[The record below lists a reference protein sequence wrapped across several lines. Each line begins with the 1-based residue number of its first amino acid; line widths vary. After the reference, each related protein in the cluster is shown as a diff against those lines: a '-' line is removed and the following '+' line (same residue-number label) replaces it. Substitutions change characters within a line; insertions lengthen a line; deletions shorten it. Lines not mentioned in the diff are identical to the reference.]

1 MNWFFSS
8 CPSCEC
14 NGHSTCSQSLSK
26 INENKLPSVSSYTC
40 GECLNNT
47 EGEYCSVCKKGYY
60 GNAKNNGKC
69 NLCECG
75 SQAEFCDQKTG
86 RCFCNTKGVVGSKC
100 DQCDWPRY
108 TGRPNSTDGTC
119 FYNLTTDYQFTFNLN
134 KESDQ
139 FYTRINFVN
148 HPVYGSDDDIDFMV
162 RCFRD
167 TAFINVTF
175 VPNYNQFDDSDIFYE
190 NTEDM
195 TEWPFSFLQNISKVW
210 SNASESSSLK
220 GGGSKPFGRISQS
233 EKYHSY
239 GGYNN
244 YNNYYFGSYLNQQS
258 VLTLINC
265 TSTEFKYTFTNKE
278 LKFASQHGEAV
289 FVVYVHNFS
298 TPITIQIAFS
308 RRSRVQLLYFFV
320 TFFGCLLTLLT
331 IAFITWKTKQR
342 YDRFRRQRQIL
353 IQMQHMAS
361 RPFTRILVDVTK
373 NNNKTCSSNYEHA
386 NDLLPIEPDYMEN
399 LNVQQTS
406 RFKKNSKRKAKQ
418 KYNEVANNNNTNP
431 NDVVCNI
438 NKSVSKLKIMPVA
451 VEPLSNNKS
460 AVVTCLLKLPQGDLN
475 YTPKGSSPFML
486 ASTYV
491 QMNQSSLIT
500 SNFNN
505 NQNNA
510 DVIDDEEQ
518 NEGIKSG
525 K

>member
-1 MNWFFSS
+1 
-8 CPSCEC
+8 
-14 NGHSTCSQSLSK
+14 
-26 INENKLPSVSSYTC
+26 
-40 GECLNNT
+40 
-47 EGEYCSVCKKGYY
+47 
-60 GNAKNNGKC
+60 
-69 NLCECG
+69 
-75 SQAEFCDQKTG
+75 
-86 RCFCNTKGVVGSKC
+86 
-100 DQCDWPRY
+100 
-108 TGRPNSTDGTC
+108 
-119 FYNLTTDYQFTFNLN
+119 
-134 KESDQ
+134 
-139 FYTRINFVN
+139 
-148 HPVYGSDDDIDFMV
+148 
-162 RCFRD
+162 
-167 TAFINVTF
+167 
-175 VPNYNQFDDSDIFYE
+175 
-190 NTEDM
+190 
-195 TEWPFSFLQNISKVW
+195 
-210 SNASESSSLK
+210 
-220 GGGSKPFGRISQS
+220 
-233 EKYHSY
+233 
-239 GGYNN
+239 
-244 YNNYYFGSYLNQQS
+244 
-258 VLTLINC
+258 
-265 TSTEFKYTFTNKE
+265 
-278 LKFASQHGEAV
+278 
-289 FVVYVHNFS
+289 
-298 TPITIQIAFS
+298 
-308 RRSRVQLLYFFV
+308 
-320 TFFGCLLTLLT
+320 
-331 IAFITWKTKQR
+331 
-342 YDRFRRQRQIL
+342 
-353 IQMQHMAS
+353 MQHMAS